1 MNPRMITDKSFKK
14 IWTDMD
20 ELKKYVL
27 ASKLMGADAND
38 LSSMY
43 SDLSQKDLMDLLDGS
58 DEYNFIDVEKLPN
71 GDLDG
76 FIERYKAD
84 MPDGSINAS
93 YMSLDGF
100 DKDSDLAKL
109 FEPKKSSIVD
119 DDDDLLDLD
128 LEDSS
133 TDTLDEEDGPTA
145 EDLEDADLYDDDLNE
160 DDDLD
165 DDWYTGSLGKN
176 VSRNDYES
184 QDDYDDAISNIVDS
198 LRGRF
203 I

>member
-1 MNPRMITDKSFKK
+1 MITDKSFKK

-145 EDLEDADLYDDDLNE
+145 EDLEDADLYDDDLDE
-160 DDDLD
+160 DDDTLD

-176 VSRNDYES
+176 VSRNDYDS

>member
-1 MNPRMITDKSFKK
+1 MITDKSFKK

-119 DDDDLLDLD
+119 DDDGLLDLD
-128 LEDSS
+128 FEDSS
-133 TDTLDEEDGPTA
+133 TDTLDEEEGPTA
-145 EDLEDADLYDDDLNE
+145 EDLEDADLYDDL
-160 DDDLD
+160 DDDDELD
-165 DDWYTGSLGKN
+165 DDWYAGSLGKD
-176 VSRNDYES
+176 VSRNDYTT

>member
-43 SDLSQKDLMDLLDGS
+43 SDLSQKDLMDLLDGT

-76 FIERYKAD
+76 FIEQYKAE
-84 MPDGSINAS
+84 MPDGSVNAS

-100 DKDSDLAKL
+100 DEASDLAKL
-109 FEPKKSSIVD
+109 FANEKSDGSKD
-119 DDDDLLDLD
+119 DAIDTDSKDDAIDTDGPSDDELAAIEAGLDDDEDDDLY
-128 LEDSS
+128 E
-133 TDTLDEEDGPTA
+133 
-145 EDLEDADLYDDDLNE
+145 E

-165 DDWYTGSLGKN
+165 SDWYTGSLGSGT
-176 VSRNDYES
+176 SRNDYTS

>member
-1 MNPRMITDKSFKK
+1 MITDKSFKK

-20 ELKKYVL
+20 ALKKYVL
-27 ASKLMGADAND
+27 ASKIMGADAND

-43 SDLSQKDLMDLLDGS
+43 SDLSQKDLMDLLDGT

-76 FIERYKAD
+76 FIEQYKAE
-84 MPDGSINAS
+84 MPDGSVNAS
-93 YMSLDGF
+93 YMTLDGF
-100 DKDSDLAKL
+100 DEASDLAKL
-109 FEPKKSSIVD
+109 FANEKSD
-119 DDDDLLDLD
+119 DSKDADID
-128 LEDSS
+128 
-133 TDTLDEEDGPTA
+133 TDTDGPS
-145 EDLEDADLYDDDLNE
+145 DDGPSDDELAAIEAGLDGDE
-160 DDDLD
+160 DDDLYEED
-165 DDWYTGSLGKN
+165 DELDSDWYTGSLGSGT
-176 VSRNDYES
+176 SRNDYTS